1 MFPTLRDIHN
11 SRFNPQWLRIA
22 ARLVVF
28 GCCGALTANA
38 ATLCVNPAGTSG
50 CKTTITA
57 AVNAASAGDTILIA
71 PGTYKEDVHIK
82 QSVSLIGSRWTVIDA
97 SGLPNGIF
105 IDGMASAPA
114 AGVSHVV
121 VSGIT
126 VRNANFEG
134 ILVAN
139 GSDISLTGN
148 RVLDNDKAL
157 DPSAGTCNNIDTS
170 FETNEGG
177 DCGEGVHLMG
187 VNHSTILRNEV
198 AHNAGGI
205 LVTDETGPNDHNLIS
220 ENFVH
225 DNVYD
230 CGITLASHGRAHF
243 LPAGIAFGVWYN
255 TISRN
260 VSERNGIV
268 TPGAGVG
275 IFAPGPGNTDTG
287 NVVIENI
294 IRDNGATGVA
304 MHNHA
309 APGAPAPPTA
319 PPVNLNDNVITG
331 NHFSGNG
338 PDNPGAPTPGP
349 TAINIFS
356 KGPITGTVI
365 SQNTFE
371 KEAIDVGFSAPSGEL
386 TVHFND
392 FSAGTAIYNLN
403 AATVDATENWWGCPQ
418 GPGGAGHCATVT
430 GSGVTTTPW
439 LTSPFN
445 SDEHRGDQGTFDR
458 R

>member
-1 MFPTLRDIHN
+1 MFPALIGIPPLRV
-11 SRFNPQWLRIA
+11 NPKWLRIA
-22 ARLVVF
+22 AGLVVF
-28 GCCGALTANA
+28 CGCGALVANA
-38 ATLCVNPAGTSG
+38 ATLCVNPGGTSG

-57 AVNAASAGDTILIA
+57 AVNAASAGDTILVA

-82 QSVSLIGSRWTVIDA
+82 QSVSLIGANRWTVIDA

-114 AGVSHVV
+114 SGVWHVV

-139 GSDISLTGN
+139 ASDVSLIGN
-148 RVLDNDKAL
+148 RITGNDKAL
-157 DPSAGTCNNIDTS
+157 DASAGTCNNIDTS
-170 FETNEGG
+170 FETNEGQ
-177 DCGEGVHLMG
+177 DCGEGIHLMG

-205 LVTDETGPNDHNLIS
+205 LVSDETGPNDHNLIS
-220 ENFVH
+220 ENIVR

-230 CGITLASHGRAHF
+230 CGITLASHGRAKF
-243 LPAGIAFGVWYN
+243 LTAGPSFGVWYN

-260 VSERNGIV
+260 ASIGNG
-268 TPGAGVG
+268 TKAAGAGVG
-275 IFAPGPGNTDTG
+275 IFAPGPGSTDTG
-287 NVVIENI
+287 NVVIDNL

-309 APGAPAPPTA
+309 APPGAPAF
-319 PPVNLNDNVITG
+319 NLNDNVIAG

-349 TAINIFS
+349 TAINILS

-365 SQNTFE
+365 SQNTFDH
-371 KEAIDVGFSAPSGEL
+371 EAIDVGFNAPSSGEL
-386 TVHFND
+386 NVHFND
-392 FSAGTAIYNLN
+392 FSSGIAIYNLG
-403 AATVDATENWWGCPQ
+403 AGTVNATENWWNCGG
-418 GPGGAGHCATVT
+418 GPGATGRCATVT
-430 GSGVTTTPW
+430 GSGVATSPW
-439 LTSPFN
+439 LTEPFD
-445 SDEHRGDQGTFDR
+445 SDR